1 MLEEN
6 INRFVLFVVLAQEK
20 SFTKAAARLGMSP
33 SALSH
38 SIKTLEDNMNLRMFN
53 RTTRSVSLT
62 DAGEKL
68 LQILEPRFKQIEYEL
83 QVLNEEYHQAS
94 GKIRL
99 SASDYATEVVLW
111 PKLHEFARK
120 YPDIQLE
127 VNIENRLTD
136 VVNERFDAG
145 VRAGDQVAKD
155 MIAVRISPDIRF
167 IVVCSRE
174 YLKDKSVPTHPN
186 DLLAHQC
193 INMRLNGSGT
203 LYAWELENE
212 QESLRL
218 KVDGQFAFNSST
230 QIFEAALAGFGFA
243 YLPEDLVQSQL
254 ESGQLVAVLEDWCP
268 PSPGLH
274 LYYPNRR
281 QHKKAFQ
288 LLLDELK
295 CAK

>member
-155 MIAVRISPDIRF
+155 MIAVRISPDVRF
-167 IVVCSRE
+167 LVVCSRE
-174 YLKDKSVPTHPN
+174 YLRDKSVPLHPN
-186 DLLAHQC
+186 DLLTHQC

-203 LYAWELENE
+203 LYAWELENDR
-212 QESLRL
+212 ESLRL